1 MHFSNQIWP
10 NMSQTMKFYAKSAA
24 AWLEAMK
31 RTVIDEK
38 WWLNLHFSWKM
49 KNVNRLIFEID
60 TLYDQIGHKQWKN
73 DSKFN
78 FLQSITFK
86 LNYK

>member
-1 MHFSNQIWP
+1 M
-10 NMSQTMKFYAKSAA
+10 
-24 AWLEAMK
+24 
-31 RTVIDEK
+31 RTKPTLQLKNE
-38 WWLNLHFSWKM
+38 